1 MSSLALSSVHT
12 CHAAPI
18 NDQQMFTRNSDL
30 LAVQTVAVGIDLSSK
45 KSSFKS
51 HRNVSKP

>member
-1 MSSLALSSVHT
+1 MPSSALSSVHT
-12 CHAAPI
+12 FHAAPI

-30 LAVQTVAVGIDLSSK
+30 FAVQIVALGIDLSCK

>member
-1 MSSLALSSVHT
+1 MPSLAF
-12 CHAAPI
+12 HAAPI

-30 LAVQTVAVGIDLSSK
+30 FAVQIVAIGIDLSCK